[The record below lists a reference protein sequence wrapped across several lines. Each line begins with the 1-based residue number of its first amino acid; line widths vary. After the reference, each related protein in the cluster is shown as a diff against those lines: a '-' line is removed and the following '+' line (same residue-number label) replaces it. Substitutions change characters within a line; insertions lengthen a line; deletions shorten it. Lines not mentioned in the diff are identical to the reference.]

1 VCHIE
6 DTLSQTSDAALHL
19 VHTTKPH
26 NQTHAPERKHPQLQ
40 ENKWRARPDITDSIT
55 IEQQQP
61 Q

>member
-1 VCHIE
+1 MLVREKRWFWIA
-6 DTLSQTSDAALHL
+6 SIMNRP

-26 NQTHAPERKHPQLQ
+26 NQTHASERKHPQLQ